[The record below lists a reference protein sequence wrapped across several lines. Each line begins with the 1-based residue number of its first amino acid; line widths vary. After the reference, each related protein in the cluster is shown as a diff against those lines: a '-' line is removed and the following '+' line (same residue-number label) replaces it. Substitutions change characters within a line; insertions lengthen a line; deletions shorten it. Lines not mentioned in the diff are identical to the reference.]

1 MEGGT
6 CLRCGKPYEPADTVC
21 YSCGAPI
28 GETKTPTQPI
38 RTVRTPPVAP
48 PSEPTHAPTT
58 TTTTATTAIPRVPR
72 PPVATKETT
81 ARVSGRHRR
90 LWLGLG
96 AALLI
101 LLAAGGGFYLV
112 RGLTAGPPVSSQST
126 YRDPQYHFSFR
137 EPTLWTTLPTANGVE
152 LSDSDGT
159 STAVIEVVQISTPQ
173 TASDYAEKLATE
185 EGLGTAPKQFIGGVV
200 WEQRSGLV
208 TDLTDGV
215 VHKVVLFVTVHNGLI
230 FTITFSCPIASYMQ
244 ISVMVYQPLL
254 ASFTF
259 DS

>member
-1 MEGGT
+1 V
-6 CLRCGKPYEPADTVC
+6 LV
-21 YSCGAPI
+21 
-28 GETKTPTQPI
+28 
-38 RTVRTPPVAP
+38 
-48 PSEPTHAPTT
+48 
-58 TTTTATTAIPRVPR
+58 
-72 PPVATKETT
+72 
-81 ARVSGRHRR
+81 
-90 LWLGLG
+90 
-96 AALLI
+96 
-101 LLAAGGGFYLV
+101 LLAAGGGVYLV

-137 EPTLWTTLPTANGVE
+137 EPTLWTTLQTANGVE

-159 STAVIEVVQISTPQ
+159 STAAIEVVPLSTPQ
-173 TASDYAEKLATE
+173 TASDYADKAATQM
-185 EGLGTAPKQFIGGVV
+185 GLGPAPEQFIGGVA

-259 DS
+259 NS

>member
-6 CLRCGKPYEPADTVC
+6 CLRCGKPYEPEDTVC

-48 PSEPTHAPTT
+48 PSEPAPAPTT
-58 TTTTATTAIPRVPR
+58 TATTATTAIPRAPR
-72 PPVATKETT
+72 TSVATKETPT
-81 ARVSGRHRR
+81 RVSGRRR
-90 LWLGLG
+90 LWLYVG
-96 AALLI
+96 AVLLV

-126 YRDPQYHFSFR
+126 YRDTRYHFSFR
-137 EPTLWTTLPTANGVE
+137 DPTLWTTLQTANGVD

-159 STAVIEVVQISTPQ
+159 STAVIEVVPISTPQ
-173 TASDYAEKLATE
+173 TAGDYAEKLATQM
-185 EGLGTAPKQFIGGVV
+185 GLGPAPEQFIGGEV
-200 WEQRSGLV
+200 WEQHSGLV

-215 VHKVVLFVTVHNGLI
+215 VHKVVLFVTVHNGQI

-254 ASFTF
+254 ASFAF
-259 DS
+259 NS

>member
-6 CLRCGKPYEPADTVC
+6 CLRCGKPYEPEDTVC

-38 RTVRTPPVAP
+38 RTIRTLPVAP
-48 PSEPTHAPTT
+48 PSEPAPAPTT
-58 TTTTATTAIPRVPR
+58 TTATAIPRAPRSPVP
-72 PPVATKETT
+72 TKE
-81 ARVSGRHRR
+81 APASISRRWRR

-96 AALLI
+96 AALLV
-101 LLAAGGGFYLV
+101 LLAAAGGFYLV

-137 EPTLWTTLPTANGVE
+137 EPTLWTTLQTANGVE

-159 STAVIEVVQISTPQ
+159 STAVIEVVPISTPQ
-173 TASDYAEKLATE
+173 TASDYADKEATQM
-185 EGLGTAPKQFIGGVV
+185 GLGAAPEQFIGGAA

-215 VHKVVLFVTVHNGLI
+215 VHKVILFVTVHNGLI

-259 DS
+259 NS

>member
-6 CLRCGKPYEPADTVC
+6 CLRCGKPYEPEDTVC

-38 RTVRTPPVAP
+38 RTIRTPPVAP
-48 PSEPTHAPTT
+48 PSEPAHAPTT
-58 TTTTATTAIPRVPR
+58 TTATAIPRAPR
-72 PPVATKETT
+72 PPVVTKE
-81 ARVSGRHRR
+81 ALASVSGRRRR

-96 AALLI
+96 AALLV

-137 EPTLWTTLPTANGVE
+137 EPTLWTTLQTANGVE

-159 STAVIEVVQISTPQ
+159 STAVIEVVPISTPQ
-173 TASDYAEKLATE
+173 TASDFADKEATQM
-185 EGLGTAPKQFIGGVV
+185 GLGPAPEQFIGGVA

-259 DS
+259 NS